1 MTEPKICE
9 WWMATSPNLKLDT
22 SFKMFFVTTVLIFWK
37 NSSHASK
44 QMLWV
49 YKLLCFVCSPA
60 DYFLFQYLL
69 FQDKDLRNYWN
80 HFLKQIDWYNH
91 CKYLQYR
98 CLLNI
103 LYLTREQFEEITK
116 TFVVILNRSDLF
128 TIFKIFA
135 IENNSYED
143 VFFGNNKV
151 KISDNFFLSSTIQR
165 A

>member
-1 MTEPKICE
+1 
-9 WWMATSPNLKLDT
+9 
-22 SFKMFFVTTVLIFWK
+22 MFR
-37 NSSHASK
+37 
-44 QMLWV
+44 
-49 YKLLCFVCSPA
+49 
-60 DYFLFQYLL
+60 LFSCRPFFIQYLQ
-69 FQDKDLRNYWN
+69 FKDEDLQNYRN

-116 TFVVILNRSDLF
+116 TFVVILNRSDF
-128 TIFKIFA
+128 FAIFKIFA

-151 KISDNFFLSSTIQR
+151 KISDNVFFFPAPSNEANASLKIQIEHFVLFR
-165 A
+165 SITFFNLNLFGEKI